1 MKNSLKQNYLENL
14 RGTKLNSKEFYNE
27 VLSVKTIPKFNY
39 SWATGIAIGKFLNGL
54 KEGKILASICSGC
67 ESKQV
72 PPMLFCHECFKPMV
86 KMEKISDQ
94 GRINTYSLAYINTD
108 ATRRENPE
116 IPIVIDFDETINT
129 RRGEPSG
136 ILHKLDE
143 NSDLSKIKI
152 GSRVKAVWKNEND
165 RIGDITD
172 ILYFELMEEN

>member
-39 SWATGIAIGKFLNGL
+39 SWSTGIAIGKFLNGL

-129 RRGEPSG
+129 RKGEPSG

>member
-1 MKNSLKQNYLENL
+1 
-14 RGTKLNSKEFYNE
+14 
-27 VLSVKTIPKFNY
+27 
-39 SWATGIAIGKFLNGL
+39 
-54 KEGKILASICSGC
+54 
-67 ESKQV
+67 
-72 PPMLFCHECFKPMV
+72 MV